1 MQKTI
6 SAGAAATDI
15 TPPTPQFLYGY
26 PHVERISTGVHDPL
40 LSSALFLSDGQN
52 RVLLIAN
59 DVIFIS
65 KALAQR
71 VRSRI
76 REKTGIP
83 ETSILI
89 AATHTH
95 SGPVTV
101 DYISNTSDPLVPPA
115 DRDYLDFLQDRI
127 VEAALNAVK
136 NEQSAQI
143 GLALADSSGI
153 GTNRHHPGGPADPQT
168 PVLLLRSKRNGQN
181 LACLLVCSMHPTVLH
196 EDSTLISADFP
207 GQTRKILQKQV
218 LGADCPLLHFTG
230 PAGNQSPRHVI
241 SGTTF
246 AEAERLGGILAA
258 AVTRSLDQ
266 MAFFAQAV
274 LASRSHAID
283 LPRRPIPTLES
294 AHKALQQS
302 IQVFKRIQEQ
312 KASPQEIRTAECD
325 IFGAEETLTLAR
337 AAEENRLEAIYQSCL
352 PAEIQLVQIGPWN
365 FIAWPGEFFV
375 EYALAVKKQC
385 KNTFVISLANGEL
398 QGYIVTPEAVENG
411 YYEAGN
417 ALFAPQSGQLFI
429 AETMHLLNTI
439 GDKSPCRGQRE
450 QTD

>member
-52 RVLLIAN
+52 RVLVIAN

-136 NEQSAQI
+136 
-143 GLALADSSGI
+143 
-153 GTNRHHPGGPADPQT
+153 TNNLHKSVWRWQT
-168 PVLLLRSKRNGQN
+168 
-181 LACLLVCSMHPTVLH
+181 
-196 EDSTLISADFP
+196 
-207 GQTRKILQKQV
+207 
-218 LGADCPLLHFTG
+218 
-230 PAGNQSPRHVI
+230 
-241 SGTTF
+241 
-246 AEAERLGGILAA
+246 AA
-258 AVTRSLDQ
+258 ASAPIAIIPAVRLIRRRRFCCSDRSAMDKTSPVCWSVPCIRRFCTR
-266 MAFFAQAV
+266 
-274 LASRSHAID
+274 I
-283 LPRRPIPTLES
+283 RR
-294 AHKALQQS
+294 
-302 IQVFKRIQEQ
+302 
-312 KASPQEIRTAECD
+312 
-325 IFGAEETLTLAR
+325 
-337 AAEENRLEAIYQSCL
+337 
-352 PAEIQLVQIGPWN
+352 
-365 FIAWPGEFFV
+365 
-375 EYALAVKKQC
+375 
-385 KNTFVISLANGEL
+385 
-398 QGYIVTPEAVENG
+398 
-411 YYEAGN
+411 
-417 ALFAPQSGQLFI
+417 
-429 AETMHLLNTI
+429 
-439 GDKSPCRGQRE
+439 
-450 QTD
+450 